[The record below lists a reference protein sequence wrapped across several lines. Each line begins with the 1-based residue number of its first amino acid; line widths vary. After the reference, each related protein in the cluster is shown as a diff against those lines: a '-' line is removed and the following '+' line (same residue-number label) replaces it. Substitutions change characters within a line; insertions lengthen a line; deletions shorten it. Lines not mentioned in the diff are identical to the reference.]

1 MTHLLPYAKRTTQAL
16 IFIAIWLL
24 AQGIVSHAHLPLPA
38 GILGLACVLTLLF
51 GGVLPTHYLEAGA
64 ELLLGDMVLFFIPP
78 LLSVI
83 SLWPLLSSQGGRL
96 ALALVVGC
104 LSVMVCT
111 AMVVERVFRFEQRRN
126 RSKEASHE

>member
-1 MTHLLPYAKRTTQAL
+1 MTLLLPYAKRTSQAL

-24 AQGIVSHAHLPLPA
+24 AQGLVSHAHLPVPA
-38 GILGLACVLTLLF
+38 SILGLACVLTLLF
-51 GGVLPTHYLEAGA
+51 GRVLPTRYLEAGA

-96 ALALVVGC
+96 ALALVTGC
-104 LSVMVCT
+104 LSVMICT
-111 AMVVERVFRFEQRRN
+111 AMVVERVFRYEQSRN
-126 RSKEASHE
+126 QLKGANNE